1 MKLIVVLLLAAQT
14 YVSIRTFKILPFA
27 AWSKWL
33 IVCLMFFALLA
44 LVLLFIRQFQGVSN
58 LLLDAALYDVG
69 TSWLVAL
76 LYLTLA
82 FALLD
87 LLSILHI
94 IPQSTSAHSL
104 ITSLMVFGGVFALLA
119 FGYFNYNSKKRVE
132 LNLSTTKS
140 IPRPLKLVMI
150 SDVHLGYHIGKTE
163 FSQWVDKIN
172 AENPD
177 MIIIAGDIVD
187 ISVSPI
193 KEQHLEDEFNR
204 FKAPVYACYGN
215 HEYFSGID
223 DAKRFYD
230 KAGIHL
236 LKDDV
241 AEVNGINI
249 VGRDDRM
256 NGHRATLHSLV
267 QSVDTSKFTILIDHQ
282 PYHLEQAERDKV
294 DFQFSGHTHKGQVFP
309 VSLITGAIYEK
320 DHGYLRRGNTQYY
333 VSSGIGIW
341 GGKFRIG
348 TCSEYVVV
356 TLSSSNKVP
365 KRES

>member
-1 MKLIVVLLLAAQT
+1 MKYVVILLLVAQA
-14 YVSIRTFKILPFA
+14 YVSWRTFKILPFPS
-27 AWSKWL
+27 WGKWVA
-33 IVCLMFFALLA
+33 VCVMLLALLA
-44 LVLLFIRQFQGVSN
+44 LVVRFTRQFQGVSN
-58 LLLDAALYDVG
+58 LWVDTILYDVG

-82 FALLD
+82 FAFLD
-87 LLSILHI
+87 LLTLLHI
-94 IPQSTSAHSL
+94 VPQDANTRSCVASL
-104 ITSLMVFGGVFALLA
+104 IVFGGVFALLT

-132 LNLSTTKS
+132 LKLTTPKS

-150 SDVHLGYHIGKTE
+150 SDVHLGYHIGKAE

-193 KEQHLEDEFNR
+193 NEQHLEEEFHK

-223 DAKRFYD
+223 EANQFYK

-236 LKDDV
+236 LKDDA
-241 AEVNGINI
+241 AEVKGINI

-256 NGHRATLHSLV
+256 NGRRATLHSLM

-282 PYHLEQAERDKV
+282 PYHLEQAEREKV
-294 DFQFSGHTHKGQVFP
+294 DFQFSGHTHQGQVFP
-309 VSLITGAIYEK
+309 ISLITGAIYEK
-320 DHGYLRRGNTQYY
+320 DHGYLRRGATQYY

-348 TCSEYVVV
+348 TCSEYLVVNLLP
-356 TLSSSNKVP
+356 TNKLA
-365 KRES
+365 K